1 MGRILKYRSWV
12 LTFLF
17 AVGIIIVYKTV
28 DNFNFIFA
36 FFAEVVS
43 AVSPFITGFIVAY
56 LLNMPIK
63 KFMNLYDKSK
73 IKGIRGAK
81 KPLAVASVYLI
92 ALFLVFIVLRMVV
105 PAIYKNVLDLYY
117 NIPYYFDRISE
128 DINALQEKF
137 GIEMIKLDKESAIAA
152 VQGFLTNLKVTELG
166 KYAQGVINI
175 TSGVI
180 DVFIA
185 IIASIYM
192 ISDKGLI
199 SGQIKRFLNA
209 FFKESAVDAIIS
221 YAGRINDIFTKY
233 IISVVIDGGV
243 MGILA
248 AVIMSILKVK
258 YAVMLGLVIG
268 VSNLIPYFGA
278 IVSIFVTIVVTLIT
292 GGWMQALWVAVLLL
306 VLQQIDGNLIGPRI
320 MGNML
325 KARPLLIIFAVT
337 LGGGIFGVWGMVL
350 SVPVVMVLRM
360 IMGDIIVSREKKKL
374 VCQETAEETE

>member
-1 MGRILKYRSWV
+1 MGRLLKYRSG
-12 LTFLF
+12 LITFLF
-17 AVGIIIVYKTV
+17 AVGVIVVYKTV

-36 FFAEVVS
+36 FLAKMIS
-43 AVSPFITGFIVAY
+43 AVSPFITGFIIAY

-63 KFMNLYDKSK
+63 KLMNLYDKSK
-73 IKGIRGAK
+73 IKGIRSAK
-81 KPLAVASVYLI
+81 KPLAVASIYLI
-92 ALFLVFIVLRMVV
+92 ALFIVFIVLRMVI
-105 PAIYKNVLDLYY
+105 PAIYKNLLDLYY

-128 DINALQEKF
+128 DINALQKNL
-137 GIEMIKLDKESAIAA
+137 GIEMVKLDKESAIAA

-192 ISDKGLI
+192 ISDKGII

-209 FFKESAVDAIIS
+209 FFKESTVDTVIG
-221 YAGRINDIFTKY
+221 YAGRVNDIFTKY

-243 MGILA
+243 MGVLA
-248 AVIMSILKVK
+248 AIIMSILKVK
-258 YAVMLGLVIG
+258 YALMLGLVIG
-268 VSNLIPYFGA
+268 ISNLIPYFGA
-278 IVSIFVTIVVTLIT
+278 IISIFVTIVVTLIT
-292 GGWMQALWVAVLLL
+292 GGWVQALWVAVLLL

-337 LGGGIFGVWGMVL
+337 LGGGLFGVWGMVL
-350 SVPVVMVLRM
+350 SVPVVMVLKM
-360 IMGDIIVSREKKKL
+360 IMGDIIEAKEKKKA
-374 VCQETAEETE
+374 VSEEGSEDKE

>member
-1 MGRILKYRSWV
+1 MGRFLKYRSGL

-36 FFAEVVS
+36 FFAKVVS
-43 AVSPFITGFIVAY
+43 AVSPFITGFIIAY

-63 KFMNLYDKSK
+63 KLMNVYDKSR
-73 IKGIRGAK
+73 IKGIRKAK
-81 KPLAVASVYLI
+81 KPLAVAGVYLL
-92 ALFLVFIVLRMVV
+92 ALFLVFVILRMVI
-105 PAIYKNVLDLYY
+105 PAIYKNLLDLYY

-137 GIEMIKLDKESAIAA
+137 GIEMVKLDEESAISA
-152 VQGFLTNLKVTELG
+152 VQGFLANMKVTELG
-166 KYAQGVINI
+166 RYAQGVINI

-192 ISDKGLI
+192 ISDKSLI

-209 FFKESAVDAIIS
+209 FFKESMVDAVIG
-221 YAGRINDIFTKY
+221 YAGRVNVIFTKY

-248 AVIMSILKVK
+248 AVVMSILKVK
-258 YAVMLGLVIG
+258 YAVMLGLIIG

-292 GGWMQALWVAVLLL
+292 GGWVQALWVAVLLM

-337 LGGGIFGVWGMVL
+337 LGGGLFGVWGMVL
-350 SVPVVMVLRM
+350 SVPVVMVLKM
-360 IMGDIIVSREKKKL
+360 IMGDIIEAKEKKKS
-374 VCQETAEETE
+374 VCKTAEDAE